1 MLNFGPVKI
10 LFTAIA
16 ALLILGPKRIPD
28 AVKGVTRAMG
38 ELRKASK
45 AVTEELKSGLD
56 LDDEAGPAA
65 LPAPG
70 GSPTGKAKGSPK
82 GPRALPPPEERRP
95 GPRA

>member
-28 AVKGVTRAMG
+28 AVKGVTRAVV
-38 ELRKASK
+38 ELRRASK
-45 AVTEELKSGLD
+45 SVTEELKSGLD
-56 LDDEAGPAA
+56 LDDEPGHPVADAR
-65 LPAPG
+65 PG
-70 GSPTGKAKGSPK
+70 GGKAKGTPK
-82 GPRALPPPEERRP
+82 GPRALPSAEERRP